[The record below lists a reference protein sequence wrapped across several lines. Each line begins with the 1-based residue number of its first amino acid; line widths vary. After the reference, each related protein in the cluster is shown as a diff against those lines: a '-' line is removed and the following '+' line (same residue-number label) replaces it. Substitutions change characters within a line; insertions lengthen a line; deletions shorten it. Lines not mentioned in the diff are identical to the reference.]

1 MLAVDAGQHHVDQE
15 DLRPRRLREREG
27 VEARRGRVNREPEVL
42 EDESDRVAQVV
53 VVVGHEDAAR
63 QSPPRFRG
71 FSVRRPRGRHG
82 SVSAL
87 AAPRERWRAEA

>member
-1 MLAVDAGQHHVDQE
+1 
-15 DLRPRRLREREG
+15 
-27 VEARRGRVNREPEVL
+27 
-42 EDESDRVAQVV
+42 

-63 QSPPRFRG
+63 QSPPRFRRL
-71 FSVRRPRGRHG
+71 SVRRPRGRHG